1 LEEADST
8 ARAMKAVILVGGEGT
23 RLRPLTC
30 NKVKPLVPVLNRP
43 FLEHL
48 VDHLKRHGIREII
61 LTLGH
66 LAEQIQEYF
75 GDGGRFGVSMT
86 YLIEDS
92 PLGTAGGVKNA
103 EPLLET
109 SFLVFN
115 GDIFSDIDLT
125 NMMDFHREKKADTSI
140 ALTPVDDPTPYGV
153 VETDAEGRVERFVE
167 KPRREE
173 VTTNMIN
180 AGIYI
185 MELHVLD
192 YIARNV
198 FFTFE
203 RDVFPSLLET
213 GKAVYGYPSQAYW
226 IDIGTPEKYL
236 KLHHD
241 LLQRCTV
248 DKGIRFEGESFVH
261 SSARIEGPVL
271 IGEGCF
277 ISKDCTIRGPAV
289 LGSKCR
295 IEGGAVI
302 EGAVLWQNC
311 RVGEKARLRNC
322 VVASGCCIEEQS
334 EVLDECVLGDNV
346 IIGKGNRLSKGI
358 KIWPDRSIEPNT
370 ISF

>member
-1 LEEADST
+1 
-8 ARAMKAVILVGGEGT
+8 MKAVILVGGEGT

-30 NKVKPLVPVLNRP
+30 NTVKPLVPVLNRP

-48 VDHLKRHGIREII
+48 IDHLKRHGIREII

-66 LAEQIQEYF
+66 LPEQIQEYF
-75 GDGGRFGVSMT
+75 GDGSGFGVNMT
-86 YLIEDS
+86 YLVEDS

-103 EPLLET
+103 EALLDA

-125 NMMDFHREKKADTSI
+125 NMMNFHREKKADTSI

-153 VETDAEGRVERFVE
+153 VETDAEGRVQRFVE

-180 AGIYI
+180 AGIYV
-185 MELHVLD
+185 MEPHVLD
-192 YIARNV
+192 YIAPNV

-203 RDVFPSLLET
+203 HGVFPSLLET
-213 GKAVYGYPSQAYW
+213 GKAVYGYSSQAYW

-241 LLQRCTV
+241 LLQRRTA
-248 DKGIRFEGESFVH
+248 DRGIVFEGESFVH
-261 SSARIEGPVL
+261 SSARIEGPVV

-277 ISKDCTIRGPAV
+277 IGKDCIIRGPTV
-289 LGSKCR
+289 LGPQCR
-295 IEGGAVI
+295 IEEGAVI

-311 RVGEKARLRNC
+311 RVGEKAKLRNC
-322 VVASGCCIEEQS
+322 VVASHCSIAEQS

-346 IIGKGNRLSKGI
+346 IIGEGNKLSGGI
-358 KIWPDRSIEPNT
+358 RIWPDRSIEPNT

>member
-1 LEEADST
+1 
-8 ARAMKAVILVGGEGT
+8 MKAVILVGGEGT

-43 FLEHL
+43 FLEHV
-48 VDHLKRHGIREII
+48 VDYLKRHGVRDII
-61 LTLGH
+61 LALGY
-66 LAEQIQEYF
+66 LPEQIQEYF
-75 GDGGRFGVSMT
+75 GDGSGFGVNMT
-86 YLIEDS
+86 YLIEDF

-103 EPLLET
+103 EAFLDA

-115 GDIFSDIDLT
+115 GDIFTDIDLT
-125 NMMDFHREKKADTSI
+125 DMMNCHHEKKAATSI

-185 MELHVLD
+185 MEPHVLD
-192 YIARNV
+192 YIAANV

-203 RDVFPSLLET
+203 HGVFPSLLEK
-213 GKAVYGYPSQAYW
+213 GEVVYGYPSQAYW

-241 LLQRCTV
+241 LLQRCTAA
-248 DKGIRFEGESFVH
+248 KGVRFQGESFVH
-261 SSARIEGPVL
+261 SSARIEGPVV
-271 IGEGCF
+271 IGEGCS
-277 ISKDCTIRGPAV
+277 ISKDCIVQGPTV
-289 LGSKCR
+289 LGPQCR
-295 IEGGAVI
+295 IEEGAVI

-311 RVGEKARLRNC
+311 RIGEKAKLRNC
-322 VVASGCCIEEQS
+322 VVACGCCVGEQS

-346 IIGKGNRLSKGI
+346 IIGKGNRLSRGI
-358 KIWPDRSIEPNT
+358 RIWPDRSIEPNT

>member
-1 LEEADST
+1 
-8 ARAMKAVILVGGEGT
+8 MKAVILVGGEGT

-43 FLEHL
+43 FLEHV
-48 VDHLKRHGIREII
+48 VDYLKRHGIRDVI
-61 LTLGH
+61 LTLGY
-66 LAEQIQEYF
+66 LPEQIQEYF
-75 GDGGRFGVSMT
+75 GDGSGFGVNMT
-86 YLIEDS
+86 YLVEDF

-103 EPLLET
+103 EALLDAF
-109 SFLVFN
+109 FLVFN

-125 NMMDFHREKKADTSI
+125 EMMNFHREKKADTSI

-185 MELHVLD
+185 MEPHILG

-203 RDVFPSLLET
+203 RDVFPSLLQT
-213 GKAVYGYPSQAYW
+213 GKAVYGYSSQAYW

-241 LLQRCTV
+241 LLQRRTA
-248 DKGIRFEGESFVH
+248 DRGIVFEGESFVH
-261 SSARIEGPVL
+261 SSARIDGPVV
-271 IGEGCF
+271 IGEGCS
-277 ISKDCTIRGPAV
+277 IGKDSVVRGPAV
-289 LGSKCR
+289 FGSKCR
-295 IEGGAVI
+295 IEEGAVI

-311 RVGEKARLRNC
+311 RIGEKAKLRNC
-322 VVASGCCIEEQS
+322 VVASGCCIGEQS

-346 IIGKGNRLSKGI
+346 IIGKGNKLSRGI
-358 KIWPDRSIEPNT
+358 RIWPDRSIEPNA